1 MAGVGGVRSTSFKP
15 GHKPSPNVGRK
26 PTRTLTREFVRQHE
40 EGAWKTIVELSK
52 TGSTDS
58 VRLSASETIVSFSR
72 GRPPAAPWF
81 PEPLEGIDLM
91 TEAGIL
97 DALRKVT
104 TRVLEGKL
112 PIDHAKGIAILLGAI
127 LQAERGAMEGKVAQ
141 ALAQLQGIIEG
152 KTTPGQLASPPGHDG
167 GESGS

>member
-1 MAGVGGVRSTSFKP
+1 MAGIGGVKRTSFKP
-15 GHKPSPNVGRK
+15 GHKPSPNAGR
-26 PTRTLTREFVRQHE
+26 PRSSGLTRELMRRDEQS
-40 EGAWKTIVELSK
+40 AWATIIELSK
-52 TGSTDS
+52 NSASDT
-58 VRLSASETIVSFSR
+58 VRLSASETIVAFAR

-104 TRVLEGKL
+104 TRVFEGKL
-112 PIDHAKGIAILLGAI
+112 PIEHAKGVAILLGAI

-141 ALAQLQGIIEG
+141 ALAQLQGLIEG
-152 KTTPGQLASPPGHDG
+152 KAPAQLPATDKPGEQT
-167 GESGS
+167 